1 MKQKY
6 RGLMSA
12 FVMIMFGLIAVC
24 YLMGFTNA
32 WSAYTTQ
39 TPDEDADL
47 VDLDNPSEFGVDF
60 SIGQMMINGIRGLF
74 ESAEDNPVLA
84 WVGTIATVVGAIVVA
99 KAGGAQAFAYII
111 PIVLVTIFANIFI
124 FPIAPISGEMSWV
137 ADTVPVD
144 AILIVF
150 FNLFMFLA
158 IIDFISGGRT

>member
-1 MKQKY
+1 MKKEY
-6 RGLMSA
+6 RGLLSA

-32 WSAYTTQ
+32 WDAYTNQ
-39 TPDEDADL
+39 EVGDSDVNLED
-47 VDLDNPSEFGVDF
+47 PSEFGTDF

-74 ESAEDNPVLA
+74 ESAEENPVLA
-84 WVGTIATVVGAIVVA
+84 VIGTIATVVGAIVVA

-124 FPIAPISGEMSWV
+124 FPIAPISGEMHWV
-137 ADTVPVD
+137 AGSVPID

>member
-1 MKQKY
+1 MKKRY
-6 RGLMSA
+6 NGMISA
-12 FVMIMFGLIAVC
+12 FVMIMFGLVAIC

-32 WSAYTTQ
+32 WSAYTS
-39 TPDEDADL
+39 PDRISGNQD
-47 VDLDNPSEFGVDF
+47 VDLTNPEEIDTDF
-60 SIGQMMINGIRGLF
+60 SIGTMMINGIRGLF
-74 ESAEDNPVLA
+74 ESASDNPLLAVL
-84 WVGTIATVVGAIVVA
+84 GTVATIVGAIIVA

-124 FPIAPISGEMSWV
+124 FPIEPVTGQLHWV
-137 ADTVPVD
+137 AGVVPIN